1 MTFQEVLD
9 HFEQVEPLLLPYIR
23 GRGERILVCNPD
35 TDSYF
40 HKLCQDIISQQLSIK
55 VADVIIQRFETLL
68 DSVSPTPEMILEVEE
83 QKLRD
88 IGMSWAKITYVKDLA
103 LKTSQKELPFAR
115 FPDMENE
122 EVIAELIKIKGIG
135 RWTAEMFLIFTLGRE
150 DVFSHGDL
158 GLKNALTKLY
168 QLEEITDKK
177 VFLAKAEEIT
187 QKWAPLRSYGSLALW
202 WSLNNEGQS

>member
-9 HFEQVEPLLLPYIR
+9 HFQAKEPFLVPFIE

-35 TDSYF
+35 TDAYF

-68 DSVSPTPEMILEVEE
+68 GSSSPTPEMILEIPD

-88 IGMSWAKITYVKDLA
+88 VGMSWAKIKYVKDLA
-103 LKTSQKELPFAR
+103 LKTSQKELPFKR
-115 FPDMENE
+115 FPDLENE
-122 EVIAELIKIKGIG
+122 AVIAELVKVKGIG

-158 GLKNALTKLY
+158 GLRNALTKLY
-168 QLEEITDKK
+168 KLEHITDKK
-177 VFLAKAEEIT
+177 AFAAKAEEIT
-187 QKWAPLRSYGSLALW
+187 QKWAPYRSYGSLALW
-202 WSLNNEGQS
+202 WSLKNEGQS